1 MDHVAAAQVGGDGHT
16 AQHVLPPVPDAGPT
30 NVVTRLSSFGYKI
43 DHRRTLPR
51 PLADPKPPT
60 RMMVADG
67 AGLID
72 VKKAWPVV
80 IGRTDV

>member
-30 NVVTRLSSFGYKI
+30 NVVTRPGSVGYKI
-43 DHRRTLPR
+43 DHRRTLSR

-60 RMMVADG
+60 SLMAADG
-67 AGLID
+67 AGLIE
-72 VKKAWPVV
+72 VNKARPVV
-80 IGRTDV
+80 IGRTDA